1 MFPETRNLRMVR
13 ILGFASLLCP
23 IILIILLLLLR
34 AGFFQFQDDFTGLKG
49 VGFLLGWGVVLLP
62 AGTLAGAVALLM
74 DRSSWLAR
82 SAAAVNALLLTGL
95 LLLLTRLIL

>member
-34 AGFFQFQDDFTGLKG
+34 AGFFQFHDDFTGLKG

-62 AGTLAGAVALLM
+62 AATLAGAVALLM

>member
-34 AGFFQFQDDFTGLKG
+34 AGFFQFHDDFTGLKG
-49 VGFLLGWGVVLLP
+49 IGFLLGWGVVLLP
-62 AGTLAGAVALLM
+62 AGILAGAVALLI
-74 DRSSWLAR
+74 DRSSWLA
-82 SAAAVNALLLTGL
+82 AALRQSTL
-95 LLLLTRLIL
+95 

>member
-34 AGFFQFQDDFTGLKG
+34 AGFFQFHDDFTGLKG

-95 LLLLTRLIL
+95 LLVLTRLIL